1 MMRTVALSAVVN
13 SAWTVCVPNGSGN
26 VHRVVGAASER
37 SSSRPPLKTRRLPS
51 RRPSET
57 PAFMCLVSAEAEVRD
72 VRGAAVRSGRAGLVV
87 EGEEQVR
94 AEQPPEGM
102 AEVRGV
108 AGIGVVAGRYPRLQ
122 LRLDEVQES
131 AGSAHGGLVR

>member
-1 MMRTVALSAVVN
+1 M
-13 SAWTVCVPNGSGN
+13 
-26 VHRVVGAASER
+26 
-37 SSSRPPLKTRRLPS
+37 
-51 RRPSET
+51 
-57 PAFMCLVSAEAEVRD
+57 SAEAEVRD
-72 VRGAAVRSGRAGLVV
+72 VLVAAVRSGLAGPVV